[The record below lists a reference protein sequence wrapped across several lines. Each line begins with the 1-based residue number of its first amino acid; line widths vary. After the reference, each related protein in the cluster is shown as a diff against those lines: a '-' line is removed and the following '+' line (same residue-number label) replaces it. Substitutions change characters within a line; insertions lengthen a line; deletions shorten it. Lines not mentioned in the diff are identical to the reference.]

1 MMLKAQ
7 AFPIN
12 IINSSRYLLIGL
24 CRYLLFLYMGEML
37 MDLWQELSEKRALL
51 DKAIETLASNG
62 YELAAKERDYK
73 IAINKKALE
82 LRAEDTP
89 VTLINT
95 IIYGYEDIAKLRF
108 ERDTAEV
115 KYNANNE
122 YINTLKLQIRI
133 LENQLSREYSR

>member
-1 MMLKAQ
+1 
-7 AFPIN
+7 
-12 IINSSRYLLIGL
+12 
-24 CRYLLFLYMGEML
+24 
-37 MDLWQELSEKRALL
+37 MDLWNELNEKRALL
-51 DKAIETLASNG
+51 DKAIETLANNG
-62 YELAAKERDYK
+62 YDLAAKERDYK

-95 IIYGYEDIAKLRF
+95 IIYGYEDIAALRF
-108 ERDTAEV
+108 NRDTAQV

-133 LENQLSREYSR
+133 LENQLGREYSNTR

>member
-1 MMLKAQ
+1 
-7 AFPIN
+7 
-12 IINSSRYLLIGL
+12 
-24 CRYLLFLYMGEML
+24 
-37 MDLWQELSEKRALL
+37 MDLWNEINEKRNLL
-51 DKAIETLASNG
+51 DKAIDTLASNG
-62 YELAAKERDYK
+62 YDLAEKQRKYK

-82 LRAEDTP
+82 LRVEDTP

-122 YINTLKLQIRI
+122 YINTLKLQLRI
-133 LENQLSREYSR
+133 LENQLGREYGR

>member
-1 MMLKAQ
+1 MD
-7 AFPIN
+7 
-12 IINSSRYLLIGL
+12 LLI
-24 CRYLLFLYMGEML
+24 
-37 MDLWQELSEKRALL
+37 ELNEKRALL
-51 DKAIETLASNG
+51 DKAIDTLANNG
-62 YELAAKERDYK
+62 YDLAAKERDYK

-108 ERDTAEV
+108 DRDTAQV

-133 LENQLSREYSR
+133 LENQLSREYAR